1 MGHQNRWKC
10 WVNTEKTPAF
20 YAMGAGS
27 GWKDYFN
34 LLHLPYTLWHLSYVV
49 LGAAIAPE
57 IHLDRL
63 LITLL
68 AFFLAVGVGAHA
80 LDELNGRPLGTRIP
94 KPVLIGLGIVPL
106 CGAIALGATGALVGT
121 VWIIPFVVFGGFI
134 VIAYNLGLWNDRFHS
149 DYWFAFAWG
158 AFPALTSYW
167 INSPNVTAAA
177 VLLAIGCFLLSLAQR
192 ALSTQV
198 RTVRRK
204 TVSIEGSMQMA
215 DGSSVSLDISRLISA
230 PEKALLLLSL
240 TMVAFSGS
248 LAAFRF

>member
-1 MGHQNRWKC
+1 LKAD
-10 WVNTEKTPAF
+10 KTPAF
-20 YAMGAGS
+20 YAMGADS

-49 LGAAIAPE
+49 WGAAIAPE

-63 LITLL
+63 LVTLL

-106 CGAIALGATGALVGT
+106 GGAIALGVTAALVGT
-121 VWIIPFVVFGGFI
+121 VWILPFVTFGGFI
-134 VIAYNLGLWNDRFHS
+134 VIAYNLGLWNERFHS
-149 DYWFAFAWG
+149 DFWFAFAWG

-167 INSPNVTAAA
+167 INSPTMTASVA
-177 VLLAIGCFLLSLAQR
+177 LLALGCFLLSLAQR

-204 TVSIEGSMQMA
+204 TLSIEGLMQMV
-215 DGSSVSLDISRLISA
+215 DGSRVSLDSSGIISA

-240 TMVAFSGS
+240 TMVALSGS
-248 LAAFRF
+248 LVAFRF

>member
-1 MGHQNRWKC
+1 MKAGN
-10 WVNTEKTPAF
+10 TPAF
-20 YAMGAGS
+20 YAMGTGS

-63 LITLL
+63 LLTLL
-68 AFFLAVGVGAHA
+68 GFFLAVGVGAHA

-106 CGAIALGATGALVGT
+106 CGAIALGGTAAVVAT
-121 VWIIPFVVFGGFI
+121 VWVLPFVAFGGFI

-149 DYWFAFAWG
+149 DFWFAFAWG

-167 INSPNVTAAA
+167 INSPAMTASAA
-177 VLLAIGCFLLSLAQR
+177 LLAIGCFLLSLAQR
-192 ALSTQV
+192 VLSTQV

-204 TVSIEGSMQMA
+204 ALSIEGSMRMA
-215 DGSSVSLDISRLISA
+215 DGSSVSLDVSRIISA

-240 TMVAFSGS
+240 AMMAFSGS
-248 LAAFRF
+248 LAAFRL

>member
-1 MGHQNRWKC
+1 MK
-10 WVNTEKTPAF
+10 VEKTPAF
-20 YAMGAGS
+20 YAMGAEG

-49 LGAAIAPE
+49 LAAAIAPE

-63 LITLL
+63 LVTLL

-106 CGAIALGATGALVGT
+106 CGAVALGATVAVVGS
-121 VWIIPFVVFGGFI
+121 VWILPFVAFGGFI
-134 VIAYNLGLWNDRFHS
+134 VIAYNLGIWNERFHS
-149 DYWFAFAWG
+149 DFWFAFAWG

-167 INSPNVTAAA
+167 INSSTLTASA
-177 VLLAIGCFLLSLAQR
+177 VLLALGCFLLSLAQR
-192 ALSTQV
+192 TLSTQV

-204 TVSIEGSMQMA
+204 TLSIEGSMQMA
-215 DGSSVSLDISRLISA
+215 DGSSVNLDVSRIITA

-248 LAAFRF
+248 LVAFRL

>member
-1 MGHQNRWKC
+1 MKA
-10 WVNTEKTPAF
+10 EKTPAF
-20 YAMGAGS
+20 YAMGADS

-63 LITLL
+63 LVTLL

-106 CGAIALGATGALVGT
+106 CGAIALGATAAVVGT
-121 VWIIPFVVFGGFI
+121 VWILPFVAFGGFI

-167 INSPNVTAAA
+167 IHSPNVTASAG
-177 VLLAIGCFLLSLAQR
+177 LLALGCFLLSLAQR
-192 ALSTQV
+192 TLSTQV

-204 TVSIEGSMQMA
+204 TLSIEGSMQMV
-215 DGSSVSLDISRLISA
+215 DGSSVSLDSSKIISA

-248 LAAFRF
+248 LVVFRF